1 MNTRKKTW
9 VNSMFSQLSHLE
21 NNSPKPKKSKDD
33 TSNPSKRTTRKKSTT
48 IQPAEEIIDLDAEDE
63 CKNDGSTFLER
74 TTKTNVQI
82 SNENWIDV
90 FAPSNSEELAIHP
103 KKVQEIQQWFQ
114 HCAAMRRKNPAQ
126 LCLLTGPSGSGKTA
140 AVRILAKENKI
151 NIQEWINPVDQE
163 MVYNLGDQVYG
174 QSFVSSQVDAFKNFL
189 FKASRYRSLLET
201 IATDKRLLMVED
213 FPNFLLRDPTVFQEI
228 LEDYANYAK
237 SPLIFIVTDAKTRG
251 LNISYNLFTDQIKQ
265 KFLINHI
272 SFNAI
277 ASTIM
282 QKAMKRFCNLM
293 RSPPHCEIY
302 KSPPSDI
309 IDSIV
314 ISAQGDIRNALI
326 NLHFSSLKGAP
337 GLLTKRIE
345 IAEESKTS
353 RKRKG
358 QNTLKSV
365 GRDESVTMMHALGR
379 VFNPKFTED
388 KHFVHSPE
396 ELAEAFTTEPKKFID
411 LVQANYVLHFRD
423 IEYVLEAAN
432 GLSLCDIMLS
442 DYRDDSLALT
452 GLNVGIRSVMVANTN
467 PATGWM
473 PIKGQKRIDPNTVK
487 IPLQASK
494 VLPEH
499 HNISSSLYALDYKTF
514 VNIIS
519 P

>member
-1 MNTRKKTW
+1 MNTREKTW

-21 NNSPKPKKSKDD
+21 NNNSPKPKKSKDVIPKP
-33 TSNPSKRTTRKKSTT
+33 TGTTKKQSTT
-48 IQPAEEIIDLDAEDE
+48 APVDDIIDLDDLEDCSNE
-63 CKNDGSTFLER
+63 ASTFLER
-74 TTKTNVQI
+74 TTKTDVQI

-90 FAPSNSEELAIHP
+90 FAPVTSDELAVHP
-103 KKVQEIQQWFQ
+103 KKLQEVQQWFK
-114 HCAAMRRKNPAQ
+114 HCAVMKRKKPSQ

-140 AVRILAKENKI
+140 AIRILAKENKI

-163 MVYNLGDQVYG
+163 MIYNLGDQVYG
-174 QSFVSSQVDAFKNFL
+174 QSYVSSQVEAFKNFL

-228 LEDYANYAK
+228 LEEYVNYAK

-272 SFNAI
+272 SFNAA

-282 QKAMKRFCNLM
+282 QKAMKRFCTLM

-302 KSPPSDI
+302 KSPSPDI
-309 IDSIV
+309 IDSII

-337 GLLTKRIE
+337 CLLTKRV
-345 IAEESKTS
+345 AMVEESKTL

-358 QNTLKSV
+358 QRALKSV

-379 VFNPKFTED
+379 VFNPKFTEA
-388 KHFVHSPE
+388 KRFLHSPE
-396 ELAEAFTTEPKKFID
+396 ELTEAFITEPKKFID

-432 GLSLCDIMLS
+432 GLSLCDIMLN
-442 DYRDDSLALT
+442 DYRDDSLVLT
-452 GLNVGIRSVMVANTN
+452 GLNVGIRSVMVSNTN
-467 PATGWM
+467 PTTGWM
-473 PIKGQKRIDPNTVK
+473 PIKGQKRLDPNTAK
-487 IPLQASK
+487 IPSRASK

-514 VNIIS
+514 VNVIS